1 MAQEKATLARPYANA
16 VFDVARNEGRL
27 DQWSRLLRILAAAAA
42 TARVQQMLGDP
53 MLSAAE
59 KVGKLAL
66 LCDGELDESGHRLL
80 DVLAQNKRWGLFD
93 DISEQFEALRAE
105 EQRALDVE
113 VVSAYELSEEQ
124 QQKLADSLRRR
135 FARDIRMNT
144 RVESK
149 LLGGVVIRAG
159 DTVIDGS
166 IRGRLAKLSES
177 LQLA

>member
-16 VFDVARNEGRL
+16 VFAVARSENRL

-42 TARVQQMLGDP
+42 TPRVQQMLADP
-53 MLSAAE
+53 MLNAEE
-59 KVGKLAL
+59 KVDKLAL
-66 LCDGELDESGHRLL
+66 LCDGELDQSERRLL
-80 DVLAQNKRWGLFD
+80 DVLAWNKRWGLFD
-93 DISEQFEALRAE
+93 EISEQFEKLRAE

-113 VVSAYELSEEQ
+113 VVSAYALSEEQ
-124 QQKLADSLRRR
+124 QQKLVDSLRRR
-135 FARDIRMNT
+135 FARDIRMNA
-144 RVESK
+144 RVDLK

-166 IRGRLAKLSES
+166 VRGRLAKLSES